1 MKRRGFSLAELLL
14 AFLLMTVSVLFV
26 MAMYTTGIRDYG
38 RIDAALTSFSLAKGK
53 METLMACD
61 LAQVSSAAAYFPDAN
76 ADFFYNVDVATFAG
90 DVKKVTVSVTHR
102 TGVNRSISA
111 LRAPNSTPEG
121 LRVFMAHDCF
131 SCHQVPGANLT
142 FSGENALQGPSLGN
156 LDAPLATYEAVYGD
170 RWADSRAYLEH
181 SVRQPEGF
189 LAPGFPNA
197 YMQSYTEEHLEPAEV
212 DAIHQWLQT
221 LPPGHS

>member
-1 MKRRGFSLAELLL
+1 VKRRGFSLAELLL
-14 AFLLMTVSVLFV
+14 AFLLITVSVLFV

-61 LAQVSSAAAYFPDAN
+61 LPQLTAAAGYFPDSH
-76 ADFFYNVDVATFAG
+76 ADFSYNVDVAGFGG
-90 DVKKVTVSVTHR
+90 DVRKVTVSVTHR
-102 TGVNRSISA
+102 TGVTRSISG

-121 LRVFMAHDCF
+121 LRVFLAHDCF

-142 FSGENALQGPSLGN
+142 FSGENSLQGPSLGN
-156 LDAPLATYEAVYGD
+156 LDGPLATYEAVYGD
-170 RWADSRAYLEH
+170 QWTDSRAYLEQ
-181 SVRQPEGF
+181 SVRQPHSF

-221 LPPGHS
+221 LPSGHS